1 MVAPTMRGPAGD
13 VMKRL
18 DMAPSMSESG
28 TRSLLK
34 ERNTNPL
41 TMRRD
46 DVGQRSESVRRA
58 NLSAIV
64 RELHTSG
71 ALSRSE
77 LVAHTGLTRTAIR
90 GLIGELVAADLAS
103 EGRAAPLGTPGRPS
117 PLVRLN
123 PDRAVVLALEIAVDS
138 LAVALVAVGGEV
150 LQLERVDL
158 PRGHTSVEQIIS
170 DLTDLAEMVLARLP
184 RRDAIVAVGVAVV
197 GVVRRT
203 DGLVSMAPN
212 LGWRDVPLGERLAA
226 ALGMDAPVFVANDGD
241 LGALAEAR
249 RGAAIGADDVL
260 FISSEVGVGGGLIVD
275 GKPLGGAAGYGGEI
289 GHIPVNPS
297 GSACRCGSV
306 GCWETE
312 VGAWALL
319 RRTGR
324 SPGGGRSAVDEVLQ
338 EAESGVPH
346 ALAALDDVG
355 RWLGFGLAGLVNV
368 FNPRL
373 VVLGGLFGRIHP
385 FVIET
390 IEREL
395 DRRALPGPR
404 GLVRIVPANLGIDA
418 SLLGAA
424 ELALE
429 PLLADPASLIG
440 PRESVPELIRA

>member
-1 MVAPTMRGPAGD
+1 
-13 VMKRL
+13 
-18 DMAPSMSESG
+18 
-28 TRSLLK
+28 
-34 ERNTNPL
+34 
-41 TMRRD
+41 
-46 DVGQRSESVRRA
+46 
-58 NLSAIV
+58 
-64 RELHTSG
+64 
-71 ALSRSE
+71 
-77 LVAHTGLTRTAIR
+77 
-90 GLIGELVAADLAS
+90 
-103 EGRAAPLGTPGRPS
+103 
-117 PLVRLN
+117 
-123 PDRAVVLALEIAVDS
+123 
-138 LAVALVAVGGEV
+138 
-150 LQLERVDL
+150 
-158 PRGHTSVEQIIS
+158 
-170 DLTDLAEMVLARLP
+170 
-184 RRDAIVAVGVAVV
+184 
-197 GVVRRT
+197 
-203 DGLVSMAPN
+203 
-212 LGWRDVPLGERLAA
+212 
-226 ALGMDAPVFVANDGD
+226 
-241 LGALAEAR
+241 
-249 RGAAIGADDVL
+249 VL

>member
-1 MVAPTMRGPAGD
+1 VT
-13 VMKRL
+13 V
-18 DMAPSMSESG
+18 
-28 TRSLLK
+28 
-34 ERNTNPL
+34 
-41 TMRRD
+41 RRD

-64 RELHTSG
+64 RELHADG
-71 ALSRSE
+71 PLSRSE
-77 LVAHTGLTRTAIR
+77 LVARTGLTRTAIR

-103 EGRAAPLGTPGRPS
+103 EGPAVPLGTPGRPS

-123 PDRAVVLALEIAVDS
+123 PDGAVVLALEIAVDS
-138 LAVALVAVGGEV
+138 LAVALVGAGGVV

-158 PRGHTSVEQIIS
+158 PRGHTSFDEIIGDLLDLS
-170 DLTDLAEMVLARLP
+170 DMVLARLP
-184 RRDAIVAVGVAVV
+184 RRDAIVGVGVSVV

-212 LGWRDVPLGERLAA
+212 LGWRDVPLGQRLSD
-226 ALGMDAPVFVANDGD
+226 ALGLDVPVIVANDGD

-260 FISSEVGVGGGLIVD
+260 FISSEVGVGGGLIAG

-289 GHIPVNPS
+289 GHIPVNPT

-312 VGAWALL
+312 VGEGALL
-319 RRTGR
+319 KRVGR
-324 SPGGGRSAVDEVLQ
+324 SPGGGRGAVDEVLL
-338 EAESGVPH
+338 EAERGVGH

-355 RWLGFGLAGLVNV
+355 HWLGFGLAGLVNV

-373 VVLGGLFGRIHP
+373 VVLGGLFGRYYP

-390 IEREL
+390 VEREL

-404 GLVRIVPANLGIDA
+404 GLVAIVPATLGIDA

-429 PLLADPASLIG
+429 PLLDDPAVLVG
-440 PRESVPELIRA
+440 PREAVPELVSS